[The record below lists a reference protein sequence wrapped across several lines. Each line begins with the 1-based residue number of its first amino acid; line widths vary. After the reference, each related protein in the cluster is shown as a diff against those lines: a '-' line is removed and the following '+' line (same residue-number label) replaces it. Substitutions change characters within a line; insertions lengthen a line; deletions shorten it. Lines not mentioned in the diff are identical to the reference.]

1 MRIVPRF
8 LAKSFIFARLM
19 MTATMSASIDWN
31 RSVSQCSHLGSH
43 SGSDSVA
50 DVSPSASF
58 PGVNIS
64 SMCHWHVK
72 EIMTTF
78 AHHFSVILAHFREVF
93 PWIVYTIPV
102 SLHVEHHSSSNVR
115 VDSDSRRL
123 CVPAKTHP
131 WSRGCSYWV
140 RMTLQGWVEW
150 GGMLLV
156 FVFIHAGR
164 KTALTVVA
172 VAHSQLINAWCYA
185 NRIRVLCPCFNFL
198 AIDWFLFRS
207 IAQEAPQAR
216 IKLKLQW
223 KFLVWRCQEGC
234 VSFCT

>member
-1 MRIVPRF
+1 VKLVIYIWTLTRLFLVVQVSEFSLSDILRLRQFLQGASSASPLFMTTLSLLAFMRIVPRF

-172 VAHSQLINAWCYA
+172 VAHSW
-185 NRIRVLCPCFNFL
+185 
-198 AIDWFLFRS
+198 
-207 IAQEAPQAR
+207 
-216 IKLKLQW
+216 
-223 KFLVWRCQEGC
+223 
-234 VSFCT
+234 